1 MSFQGKLNKVPSFEE
16 GVSLSTM
23 DTEERDVEQAYVL
36 PHLHYLPTWMWQ
48 ENEESNMQ
56 QG

>member
-23 DTEERDVEQAYVL
+23 DTEERDVEQAYV
-36 PHLHYLPTWMWQ
+36 YLTSTTYPPGCD
-48 ENEESNMQ
+48 EKRKRINMQ
-56 QG
+56 